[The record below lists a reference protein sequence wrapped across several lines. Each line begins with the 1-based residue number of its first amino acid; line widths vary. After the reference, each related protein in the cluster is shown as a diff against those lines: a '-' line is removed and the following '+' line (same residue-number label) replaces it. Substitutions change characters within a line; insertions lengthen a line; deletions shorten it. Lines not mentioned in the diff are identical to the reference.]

1 MRNAIAAAGLLGL
14 YLVGQG
20 ASVALT
26 GRRTDQDGTEQSR
39 REFERLPTPEW
50 APPAPT
56 YGIVWSGLALTSSA
70 AAARVVAKG
79 STPEGLTPQAQRAM
93 AWWVAATLPRSAYTP
108 LAFGS
113 RRLWAA
119 TADAGLLAATWGGF
133 ALAAAKVDRTAAALA
148 LPELAWTSFATVL
161 SAATARNEQRA

>member
-1 MRNAIAAAGLLGL
+1 MNRALSAVGLLGV
-14 YLVGQG
+14 YLAGQG

-26 GRRTDQDGTEQSR
+26 GRSADRDGTDQSR
-39 REFERLPTPEW
+39 REFARLPTPAW

-70 AAARVVAKG
+70 AAWRVAATG
-79 STPEGLTPQAQRAM
+79 SVDGELTPAAQRAM
-93 AWWVAATLPRSAYTP
+93 AWWAVASLPRTAYTP
-108 LAFGS
+108 LAFGR

-119 TADAGLLAATWGGF
+119 TADAALLAGAWGAF
-133 ALAAAKVDRTAAALA
+133 TLAAARVDRRAAALA

-161 SAATARNEQRA
+161 SAATARRAR